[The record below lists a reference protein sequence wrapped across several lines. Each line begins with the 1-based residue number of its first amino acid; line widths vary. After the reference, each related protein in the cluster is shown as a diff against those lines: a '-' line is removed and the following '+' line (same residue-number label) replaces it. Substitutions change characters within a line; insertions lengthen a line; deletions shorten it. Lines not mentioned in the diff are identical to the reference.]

1 MTKRELHHFS
11 DASNKGY
18 GQCSYLRLIDER
30 GQIHCSFVIGKSR
43 VTPLKPVTIPR
54 LELTAAVTSVRIS
67 DQLRRELQFENT
79 EIFWTDSKVVL
90 GYIANESRRFHVYVA
105 NRVQE
110 IQDKTSPKQWRY
122 IETRSNPA
130 DDASC
135 GLCAGD
141 IPNSK
146 WILGPEFLWKEEKQ
160 WPEAM
165 SGEEIIA
172 GKPSEQD
179 PEVKRVV
186 AMATTTSAP
195 DVTLADR
202 IAYFSSWFRPQ
213 KAVALCIR
221 YVRILKRRVEER
233 EQPLSGEGPSGGRR
247 NRDTTHYSLTVQKL
261 QQTATVVIKATQ
273 ATAFKDEVKV
283 LSKTKEAQEFQGR
296 RPRNVTSL
304 QKLDPFLD
312 KDGVLR
318 VGGRIRRADLNDET
332 KFQIILPR
340 DSHNQTTCQAL
351 P

>member
-1 MTKRELHHFS
+1 MWPLSYWKEKRCCKSYARKILARTTPVPAELKAKWERWRSNLPLLQEFFVPRGYKPKNFGHVTKRELHHFS

-202 IAYFSSWFRPQ
+202 IA
-213 KAVALCIR
+213 
-221 YVRILKRRVEER
+221 ILLKLVPPTESCRSLH
-233 EQPLSGEGPSGGRR
+233 PLRT
-247 NRDTTHYSLTVQKL
+247 NL
-261 QQTATVVIKATQ
+261 
-273 ATAFKDEVKV
+273 
-283 LSKTKEAQEFQGR
+283 
-296 RPRNVTSL
+296 
-304 QKLDPFLD
+304 
-312 KDGVLR
+312 
-318 VGGRIRRADLNDET
+318 ET
-332 KFQIILPR
+332 
-340 DSHNQTTCQAL
+340 
-351 P
+351 